1 VKQADDML
9 LHFIRPVG
17 RKLNGVVF
25 FCKKSGLPW
34 NGGVFFVKTWTF
46 FHKMKRN
53 WIKLCFLFYILLNW
67 GTPNAPPPAYWPDFM
82 DYARCHFFIISGIVP
97 TPRSI
102 WKLNG
107 IFRRNKITIIQ
118 LLPVTTKVRDCLSLT
133 ILLMLTWPC
142 VWADLCNDIQI

>member
-1 VKQADDML
+1 MKQADDML

-25 FCKKSGLPW
+25 FCKKKWITLKWGC
-34 NGGVFFVKTWTF
+34 FFVKTWTF
-46 FHKMKRN
+46 FHKLKRN

-67 GTPNAPPPAYWPDFM
+67 GTPNAPPCLQAWFHGLR
-82 DYARCHFFIISGIVP
+82 ALSFFIISGIVP

-102 WKLNG
+102 WKLNR

-118 LLPVTTKVRDCLSLT
+118 LLAVTTKVRDCLSLT

>member
-1 VKQADDML
+1 VKQADGML

-25 FCKKSGLPW
+25 FVKKVDSPEM
-34 NGGVFFVKTWTF
+34 GVFFVKTWTF

-53 WIKLCFLFYILLNW
+53 WIKLCFYFTFYLIGVHPTHPPCLLAW
-67 GTPNAPPPAYWPDFM
+67 FHGLRALS
-82 DYARCHFFIISGIVP
+82 FFIISGIVP

-102 WKLNG
+102 WKLNR